1 MTSTNTEPAP
11 AAADPVELDYVGR
24 LLRTAYKQISRQIAD
39 LTEQRDR
46 IREQLEERIGDAP
59 GATVDGEP
67 AITWAWSKPAMQLDG
82 KALAKDH
89 PDLYAQYLK
98 PKKASRPFKLLGED

>member
-1 MTSTNTEPAP
+1 MTSTNEETAP
-11 AAADPVELDYVGR
+11 AAAPVELDHVGR
-24 LLRTAYKQISRQIAD
+24 LLRLAYRQLGKQIDD

-46 IREQLEERIGDAP
+46 IREQLEARIGDAP

-67 AITWAWSKPAMQLDG
+67 AISFTWSKPAMAIDS

-89 PDLYAQYLK
+89 PQIYAQYLK
-98 PKKASRPFKLLGED
+98 PKKASRPFKLVGED